1 MKLKEVLN
9 SINFED
15 KRIQTHPDW
24 EELAQEFGID
34 LYWSED
40 ERLKA
45 YHVKTWQCT
54 DTWVGWEA
62 YFLDK
67 ELVCIS
73 SQNARKSDKDFEFI
87 SKESFIKVRDYL
99 LSLTLEDEDKNI
111 NILDLELEIPEKYVI
126 EYSNQILHKTAW
138 LDNNKV
144 EIIKKRYSYEE
155 KDKYFHT
162 VEIKT
167 EDGNVREVDCRELL
181 FDYNTLD

>member
-1 MKLKEVLN
+1 MKLKDILN

-15 KRIQTHPDW
+15 KRIQTNPDW

-40 ERLKA
+40 SRLKA

-67 ELVCIS
+67 ELICLS

-87 SKESFIKVRDYL
+87 SRESYIKVKDYL
-99 LSLTLEDEDKNI
+99 LSLTVDEKTI
-111 NILDLELEIPEKYVI
+111 NILDLEFNIPEKYTI
-126 EYSNQILHKTAW
+126 NYNDQILHKTAW
-138 LDNNKV
+138 LDGSKV
-144 EIIKKRYSYEE
+144 EILKRKYSFNE
-155 KDKYFHT
+155 KEKYFHT

-167 EDGNVREVDCRELL
+167 EDDNVKEVDCRELL